1 MDRTEALLKALT
13 EASGVPGYEEEVRR
27 LLRGYLEP
35 VAQIEQDRLGSL
47 IARLPGQSERPR
59 VALAAHMDEIG
70 FMVRHIT
77 KEGCLK
83 FVPLGGWWDQVLLG
97 QRVTVKT
104 HRGDVPGI
112 IGAKPPHILKE
123 GERNKVVPKAEMY
136 IDIGATS
143 KAEAEAAGVRSGDP
157 VVPASPFT
165 VMAPGRTYLA
175 KALDDRVGCALVVEA
190 LQGLAGEALPNTLYG
205 VATVQEEVGLR
216 GATTSAH
223 VVEPDVAIILDV
235 DIAGDLP
242 GIEEDEHPVALG
254 KGPTLLLYDEE
265 MIPNLALRDLVI
277 AVAEEEGIPLQF
289 SALTR
294 GATDGGRIH
303 IHGRG
308 VPTVVLGVP
317 TRHIHSHGAILHRS
331 DYDHALRLVQAVVR
345 RLDAE
350 TVARM
355 VQ

>member
-1 MDRTEALLKALT
+1 MDRTESLLKALT

-27 LLRGYLEP
+27 VLRGVLEP
-35 VAQIEQDRLGSL
+35 LAQIEQDRLGSL
-47 IARLPGQSERPR
+47 IARCPGQSERPR

-70 FMVRHIT
+70 FMVRSIT

-97 QRVTVKT
+97 QRVIVKT
-104 HRGDVPGI
+104 HQGDIPGI
-112 IGAKPPHILKE
+112 IGAKPPHVLKQE
-123 GERNKVVPKAEMY
+123 ERAKVVPKEEMY

-157 VVPASPFT
+157 VVPASAFA
-165 VMAPGRTYLA
+165 VMASGRAYLA
-175 KALDDRVGCALVVEA
+175 KALDDRVGCALMVETLQA
-190 LQGLAGEALPNTLYG
+190 LAQEALPNTLYG

-242 GIEEDEHPVALG
+242 GVEEDENPIALG
-254 KGPTLLLYDEE
+254 KGPTLILYERSL
-265 MIPNLALRDLVI
+265 IPNLKLRDLVI

-289 SALTR
+289 SALTG
-294 GATDGGRIH
+294 GATDGGPFHLHRE
-303 IHGRG
+303 G
-308 VPTVVLGVP
+308 VPTVVIGVP
-317 TRHIHSHGAILHRS
+317 TRHIHSHGAIMHRS
-331 DYDHALRLVQAVVR
+331 DYDHALHLVQAVVR

-350 TVARM
+350 TVARL
-355 VQ
+355 VR